1 MSIGLIK
8 GDFALSSMAYF
19 NDVTSVDGHETDQ
32 DKSSFKDKLLE
43 KQECLLDTVKKSEVV
58 NANDEVDK
66 MERQDQSEPV
76 YHWHDGNFGYTVN
89 VYRNEG
95 TESEYTVKL
104 IYDDGKIEER
114 TVNADMVDASS
125 CNITDLSVKL
135 YHLEDQGKIENAG
148 VQIIQAQI
156 YMRYNLPEADD
167 HTVIDFRSR
176 YERLL
181 MLEIKNNGS
190 PKYIKDLMDLL
201 KWI

>member
-43 KQECLLDTVKKSEVV
+43 KQECLNDTDKKLEIVNSNDDVV
-58 NANDEVDK
+58 NKEMPEQGVPDH
-66 MERQDQSEPV
+66 R
-76 YHWHDGNFGYTVN
+76 WHDGNFGYTAY
-89 VYRNEG
+89 VYKNEG

-104 IYDDGKIEER
+104 RYDNGRIEER
-114 TVNADMVDASS
+114 TVNADMIDAAS

-190 PKYIKDLMDLL
+190 PKYIKDLMDIL